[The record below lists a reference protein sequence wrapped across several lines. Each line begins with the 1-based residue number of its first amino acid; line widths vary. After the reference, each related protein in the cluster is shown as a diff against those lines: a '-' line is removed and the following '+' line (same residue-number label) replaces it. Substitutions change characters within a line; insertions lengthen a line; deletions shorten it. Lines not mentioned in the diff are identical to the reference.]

1 MGKDRSFFAPQ
12 PESQI
17 SKKSMF
23 FSPISQRGTK
33 LPSDPREPAVDG
45 QASPLGS
52 SAAGARRWP
61 ATAGRGLRRIAAI
74 VALSLLATG
83 CVQVGEF
90 LKSTGEWLGSG
101 ETQEVEEPVVVE
113 TAPPAVKPEPEPAP
127 ASPPPSRALTKD
139 ELRQVQ
145 KLLAELGY
153 NPGPADGLIG
163 PKTRE
168 AIRNYRADQGL
179 NVNAPVT
186 TEVLALLK
194 ADVHGGEE
202 IIPAEWTPD
211 SLRSNSPPVYQPGD
225 IYSYSDGRVETV
237 TRIDEDKVFWT
248 TQEGMGF
255 VSYSNFILPVISWK
269 TDARSGTRRL
279 DISSDSLWP
288 LKVGNAIT
296 FSAEAVLAPQRGLG
310 DRIEWTETWKCVIDG
325 TETISVVSG
334 KFATFRIACRNQKST
349 ADHPQIIVWYY
360 APSVRHYVRQDELSA
375 DGTLE
380 STVELVGIQLGGESW
395 PPVARAG
402 LGWALDDVMESRN
415 NGDGIV
421 WQSSGVESEVTIIPT
436 SPMQSEDG
444 THCRT
449 FVMVETREGW
459 ERSYPGRACRD
470 ADGRW
475 LIPGLV

>member
-1 MGKDRSFFAPQ
+1 
-12 PESQI
+12 
-17 SKKSMF
+17 MF

-33 LPSDPREPAVDG
+33 LPSDPRDPAVDG
-45 QASPLGS
+45 GASPPGS

-61 ATAGRGLRRIAAI
+61 ATASRGLRRIAAV

-101 ETQEVEEPVVVE
+101 DTQEVEEPVVVE
-113 TAPPAVKPEPEPAP
+113 TAPPAVEPEPEPAP
-127 ASPPPSRALTKD
+127 ASPPPPRALTKN

-163 PKTRE
+163 PKTRD
-168 AIRNYRADQGL
+168 AIRNYRADQGYDEG
-179 NVNAPVT
+179 APVT
-186 TEVLALLK
+186 TEVLARLK
-194 ADVHGGEE
+194 ADIHGGEE
-202 IIPAEWTPD
+202 ASVAEWTPRRLLSD
-211 SLRSNSPPVYQPGD
+211 SPPVYQPGD
-225 IYSYSDGRVETV
+225 IYFYSDGRVETV
-237 TRIDEDKVFWT
+237 VRIDDDKVFWT
-248 TQEGMGF
+248 TQDGSGF

-269 TDARSGTRRL
+269 TDTRTGTRRL
-279 DISSDSLWP
+279 DIPSNSLWP

-334 KFATFRIACRNQKST
+334 EFGTFRIACRNSQST
-349 ADHPQIIVWYY
+349 SDRPQTVVWYY
-360 APSVRHYVRQDELSA
+360 APSVRHYVRQDELA
-375 DGTLE
+375 PDGSLK
-380 STVELVGIQLGGESW
+380 STVELVGIMLGGQTW

-402 LGWALDDVMESRN
+402 LGWALDDVMESRD

-421 WQSSGVESEVTIIPT
+421 WQSSGVDSRVTIIPT
-436 SPMQSEDG
+436 SPTQSEGG

-459 ERSYPGRACRD
+459 ERSYPGKACRSP
-470 ADGRW
+470 DGRW